1 MIIFRTVKTLQQFLS
16 SYKRQRVGFVPTMGA
31 LHKGHISLVEQA
43 KSENELSVC
52 SIYVNPTQFNEAS
65 DLQHYPRTLSA
76 DLKKLAETGC
86 DVVFIPDDQEIYPE
100 GMGKKL
106 ALDLSDVM
114 SPIEGVFRPGHFE
127 GMVQVVHRFLEIVQP
142 DRLYMGQKDYQQF
155 IIVQTMV
162 ERLKMGV
169 DVIPCPIVREPD
181 GLAMSSRNLRLTP
194 ESREKAV
201 IIHNT
206 LRSVQD
212 KVDTYSDLE
221 EVQEWA
227 IQKLSIDGFRPEYFE
242 IVNAR
247 TLKSVK
253 KLNEAK
259 EVIACT
265 AIWAGDIRLIDNT
278 FLKKNS

>member
-1 MIIFRTVKTLQQFLS
+1 
-16 SYKRQRVGFVPTMGA
+16 MGA

-114 SPIEGVFRPGHFE
+114 SPMEGVFRPGHFE

>member
-31 LHKGHISLVEQA
+31 LHKGHISLVEKA

-65 DLQHYPRTLSA
+65 DLRHYPRTLSA
-76 DLKKLAETGC
+76 DLKKLAETEC
-86 DVVFIPDDQEIYPE
+86 DVVFVPDDQEIYPE
-100 GMGKKL
+100 GMENRL
-106 ALDLSDVM
+106 ELDLSDVM
-114 SPIEGVFRPGHFE
+114 SPMEGVFRPGHFE
-127 GMVQVVHRFLEIVQP
+127 GMVQVVHRFLEIVGP
-142 DRLYMGQKDYQQF
+142 DRLYMGQKDYQQY

-162 ERLKMGV
+162 DRLKMDV
-169 DVIPCPIVREPD
+169 QVIPCPIIREPD

-201 IIHNT
+201 IIHKT
-206 LRSVQD
+206 LQSVRD
-212 KVDTYSDLE
+212 KVDTYSALD

-227 IQKLSIDGFRPEYFE
+227 IEKLSIDGFQPEYFE

-247 TLKSVK
+247 TLKSVN

-265 AIWAGDIRLIDNT
+265 AVWAGDIRLIDNT

>member
-1 MIIFRTVKTLQQFLS
+1 
-16 SYKRQRVGFVPTMGA
+16 
-31 LHKGHISLVEQA
+31 
-43 KSENELSVC
+43 
-52 SIYVNPTQFNEAS
+52 
-65 DLQHYPRTLSA
+65 
-76 DLKKLAETGC
+76 
-86 DVVFIPDDQEIYPE
+86 
-100 GMGKKL
+100 
-106 ALDLSDVM
+106 
-114 SPIEGVFRPGHFE
+114 
-127 GMVQVVHRFLEIVQP
+127 
-142 DRLYMGQKDYQQF
+142 MGQKDYQQF

-162 ERLKMGV
+162 ERLKMDV

-221 EVQEWA
+221 DVQEWA

-247 TLKSVK
+247 TLKSVN

-265 AIWAGDIRLIDNT
+265 AVWAGDIRLIDNT
-278 FLKKNS
+278 FLKKNI